1 MTWVLHDGA
10 KMCLEHQEQDLP
22 KRFTEACEKDQTGRV
37 SGHCVTKQLP
47 VFLLTHSRRGGGGDT
62 CACEAGAY
70 DPYACF
76 FTLVFNLYMKI
87 NIQTFNVLLLK
98 HIKDKQKK
106 TNF

>member
-47 VFLLTHSRRGGGGDT
+47 VFLLTHSRRGGGVRKT
-62 CACEAGAY
+62 HA
-70 DPYACF
+70 
-76 FTLVFNLYMKI
+76 LV
-87 NIQTFNVLLLK
+87 
-98 HIKDKQKK
+98 KQELMIHMLA
-106 TNF
+106 FSL